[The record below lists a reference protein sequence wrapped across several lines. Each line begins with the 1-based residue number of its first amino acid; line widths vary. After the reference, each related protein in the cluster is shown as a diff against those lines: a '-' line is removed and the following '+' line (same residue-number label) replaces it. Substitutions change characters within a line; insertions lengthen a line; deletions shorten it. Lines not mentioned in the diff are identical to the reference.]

1 MSIQYKFISST
12 ATKYWLIKL
21 ILVWLYSHHLYL
33 SHHDLNFDQRN
44 ILYLLSAIE
53 QLNINQLL
61 LISFYT
67 KYCLRKLCIWSCPL
81 ITVDLKSIW
90 MWNSA
95 HIVSHPLSDPSH
107 PLKAQDKTS
116 ICKGIVECEL
126 SCTFI
131 NKSHFFLTK

>member
-67 KYCLRKLCIWSCPL
+67 KHCLRKLCIWSCPL

-90 MWNSA
+90 MWNLV